1 MNKEVKSA
9 ARVLDL
15 LEFLSSRE
23 EPVRFTEIG
32 VQFDMPKSSLHG
44 LLQTLI
50 SRGYVT
56 KDGGDRYAVVDN
68 FRQRFGWV
76 GGFAAMLR
84 SIALPIIESVRD
96 ETGETVF
103 VSVWT
108 DRRDARLV
116 CKAVSNQSIRFDS
129 SNQASLSGHATVM
142 GRILLAWRP
151 SEDIEDYFAN
161 VEIVPVR
168 GQDFL
173 TQAWVREELAA
184 IRERGYGEIVDPV
197 VTGGAGVAAPV
208 RDANGDVVAVVD
220 LATVINRYTDRREIM
235 RDAVI
240 AAARRI
246 SQRLGW
252 RSVAGTAQSNS
263 IEERVVS

>member
-9 ARVLDL
+9 ARILDL

-23 EPVRFTEIG
+23 EPVRFSEICL
-32 VQFDMPKSSLHG
+32 QLELPKSSLHA

-56 KDGGDRYAVVDN
+56 KDSGDRYAVVDN

-84 SIALPIIESVRD
+84 SVALPIVENLRD

-129 SNQASLSGHATVM
+129 TNQASLSGHATVM

-151 SEDIEDYFAN
+151 PAEIEDYFAH
-161 VEIVPVR
+161 VDIVPAR

-173 TQAWVREELAA
+173 TEAWVRGELAA

-197 VTGGAGVAAPV
+197 VTGGAGVAAPI
-208 RDANGDVVAVVD
+208 RDASGEVVAVID
-220 LATVINRYTDRREIM
+220 LATVITRYTDRRDIM

-240 AAARRI
+240 AGARRI

-252 RSVAGTAQSNS
+252 RPPTGTAQGNSN
-263 IEERVVS
+263 EERVVS